1 MRTYSPSLPFSPSLV
16 VAFDAVVTQDSF
28 LLHIHLVFAST
39 SGLCYKTR
47 ERENFSGAV
56 LENAFERELKMKDTR
71 EIGKIAYEFLSL
83 FFLFLCLLTI
93 LVTMTLCI
101 RHAISLKQNC
111 QWCNDIQYNSNRC
124 NDIWYNNNQYND
136 IQYNTC

>member
-1 MRTYSPSLPFSPSLV
+1 MRTYSPSLPFSSSLV

-47 ERENFSGAV
+47 ERERENVSGAV

-71 EIGKIAYEFLSL
+71 QIGKIAYEFLSL
-83 FFLFLCLLTI
+83 FSLFFCLLTI
-93 LVTMTLCI
+93 LVTTTLCI
-101 RHAISLKQNC
+101 R
-111 QWCNDIQYNSNRC
+111 NRRK
-124 NDIWYNNNQYND
+124 WQMV
-136 IQYNTC
+136 QRHSVQQQSVQ

>member
-39 SGLCYKTR
+39 SGLCYKQR
-47 ERENFSGAV
+47 ERERETVSGAV

-71 EIGKIAYEFLSL
+71 QIGKIAYEFLSL
-83 FFLFLCLLTI
+83 FSLFLCLLTI
-93 LVTMTLCI
+93 LVTTTLG
-101 RHAISLKQNC
+101 
-111 QWCNDIQYNSNRC
+111 
-124 NDIWYNNNQYND
+124 
-136 IQYNTC
+136 

>member
-39 SGLCYKTR
+39 SGLCYKQR
-47 ERENFSGAV
+47 ERETVSGAV

-71 EIGKIAYEFLSL
+71 QIGKIAYKFLFL
-83 FFLFLCLLTI
+83 FSLFLCLLTI
-93 LVTMTLCI
+93 LVTTTLGTTTLCI
-101 RHAISLKQNC
+101 RHRRMQRLCHFAEAKWQMVQRHSVQ
-111 QWCNDIQYNSNRC
+111 QQSV
-124 NDIWYNNNQYND
+124 Q
-136 IQYNTC
+136 